1 MEKENENS
9 KKTIKELENKIKVE
23 KTNYTEFKCS
33 LKSLEKE
40 LIDKTAAIKAVKSD
54 SIELSGS

>member
-1 MEKENENS
+1 M
-9 KKTIKELENKIKVE
+9 IKQLVNIIKVE
-23 KTNYTEFKCS
+23 KTNYTELKCS

-40 LIDKTAAIKAVKSD
+40 LNDKTAAIKAVKSD